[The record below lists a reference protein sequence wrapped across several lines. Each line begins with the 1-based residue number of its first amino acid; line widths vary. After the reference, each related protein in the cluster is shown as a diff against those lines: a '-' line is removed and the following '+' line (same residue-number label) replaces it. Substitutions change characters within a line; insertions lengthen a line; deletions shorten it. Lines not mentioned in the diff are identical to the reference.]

1 MRAPLYSSN
10 PNELFEPAT
19 IADPQRLYARLRSEA
34 PLARVAESGVHLV
47 ATWDLVEE
55 ALARESDFSA
65 HLTGVLMRSPAGDPT
80 IFPMP
85 AVEDGGVIATAD
97 EPVHS
102 VHRGVLQ
109 SRFSTRSVATLEEPV
124 RRWSREAIR
133 AWLDGGAGD
142 FVPVAELVPAR
153 VVGDLLGLPEGD
165 ASRFRTWAMIG
176 GDILA
181 GNVDATRLGAV
192 AAEAGKMAEYL
203 GVHLDRAG
211 AELRRD
217 DDAPLLHPLA
227 AAVSD
232 GRISREAAIG
242 IAAVMFAAG
251 GESTAALLG
260 NMVRRLAED
269 PDTARRLRESPELVP
284 RFVEEVARFD
294 PPFNFHYRVV
304 RRRCEL
310 AGFELRPDDR
320 LMLLW
325 GSANRDPAHVDDPD
339 AFRLDRKHPK
349 DHMTF
354 GRGGHFC
361 LGAPIARLE
370 GRVVCEELLL
380 ATDSVAPSGEAVY
393 ANSIMVRRLEHLPL
407 DAKPASRRSQPA
419 RRHGRTR

>member
-19 IADPQRLYARLRSEA
+19 IANPQNLYARLRAEA

-47 ATWDLVEE
+47 ATWKLIEE

-65 HLTGVLMRSPAGDPT
+65 NLTGVLMRSPSGDPT

-85 AVEDGGVIATAD
+85 AFDGGGVIATAD
-97 EPVHS
+97 EPDHS
-102 VHRGVLQ
+102 VHRGILQ
-109 SRFSTRSVATLEEPV
+109 SRFSTNSVATLDEPV

-133 AWLDGGAGD
+133 EWLDGGAGD

-165 ASRFRTWAMIG
+165 VSRFRTWAMIG

-181 GNVDATRLGAV
+181 GNVDATRLGLV
-192 AAEAGKMAEYL
+192 AAEAVKMTQYL

-211 AELRRD
+211 ADLRRD

-227 AAVSD
+227 GAIEN
-232 GRISREAAIG
+232 GRISRDAAIG
-242 IAAVMFAAG
+242 IAATMFAAG
-251 GESTAALLG
+251 GESTAALIG
-260 NMVRRLAED
+260 SMVRYLAEH
-269 PDTARRLRESPELVP
+269 PETAHVLRDSPELIP
-284 RFVEEVARFD
+284 RFVEEMARFD

-304 RRRCEL
+304 RRSCEL
-310 AGFELRPDDR
+310 AGFELHPDDR

-325 GSANRDPAHVDDPD
+325 ASANRDPAHVDDPD
-339 AFRLDRKHPK
+339 ELCLDRKHPK

-370 GRVVCEELLL
+370 ARVVCEELLR
-380 ATDSVAPSGEAVY
+380 ATESITPRPGGEPVY
-393 ANSIMVRRLEHLPL
+393 ADSIMVRRLEHLPL
-407 DAKPASRRSQPA
+407 DAKPASSPA
-419 RRHGRTR
+419 Q